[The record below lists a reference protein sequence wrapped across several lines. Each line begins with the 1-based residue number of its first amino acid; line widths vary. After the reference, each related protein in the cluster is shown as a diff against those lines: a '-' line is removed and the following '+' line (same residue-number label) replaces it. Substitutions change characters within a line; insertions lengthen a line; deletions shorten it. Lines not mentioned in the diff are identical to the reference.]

1 MLRLKAIRPTN
12 DKIVKIQL
20 HPMHPWLVIADAS
33 DHVSV
38 WNWEHRLVIYELKAG
53 GVDKRRLV
61 GAKLEK
67 LAEGESGAK
76 LEKVAASP
84 TRHFVSRHVTNRQL

>member
-33 DHVSV
+33 DHVS
-38 WNWEHRLVIYELKAG
+38 VIYELKAG

-84 TRHFVSRHVTNRQL
+84 TRHFVSRHVTNRQF